1 MSPHEDIEKILS
13 AYGGKDAHMRYLR
26 AVFNF
31 AIRRKLL
38 TENPISSMEFTERKK
53 TEVEIIPIANVEKL
67 LLGALQSDL
76 ELLPHF
82 VLGFFAGIRPEGE
95 LQKVLWSDLH
105 FDDRKIVMRP
115 EITKKNRR
123 RFIDIQPNALAWL
136 QIYREL
142 GGSMEGP
149 VVKR

>member
-1 MSPHEDIEKILS
+1 
-13 AYGGKDAHMRYLR
+13 
-26 AVFNF
+26 
-31 AIRRKLL
+31 
-38 TENPISSMEFTERKK
+38 MEFTERKK

-123 RFIDIQPNALAWL
+123 RFIDFNRMP
-136 QIYREL
+136 
-142 GGSMEGP
+142 
-149 VVKR
+149 